1 MNIRKQ
7 TLSIS
12 AWVLILAALTHTAAA
27 QSVFP
32 TGTTIYDPA
41 QAYSTYVLISD
52 HSAIGNHSSATARA
66 QAGGGSPTDIRLIDM
81 NGNVVHTWEVAPN
94 FNKRSRL
101 LPNGNLVYVG
111 ANKTIYEYDWDGEV
125 VWT

>member
-1 MNIRKQ
+1 MSTRRQ

-12 AWVLILAALTHTAAA
+12 TGLLALAALAAPA
-27 QSVFP
+27 LSQSVFP

-41 QAYSTYVLISD
+41 QAYSSYVLISD
-52 HSAIGNHSSATARA
+52 HSAIGNHSSATVRA
-66 QAGGGSPTDIRLIDM
+66 QGGGGSPSDIRLIDM
-81 NGNVVHTWEVAPN
+81 NGNVVHPWEVAAY

-111 ANKTIYEYDWDGEV
+111 PNKTIYEYD
-125 VWT
+125 